1 MLAVISYRQW
11 ERFITAIYQAVA
23 AQVGA
28 RGQAAQAR
36 VRGQARQWFDAKWI
50 KRAHMNRKM
59 RRIHPIQS
67 DMPTSLPY
75 LHGPCCRQSPTPF

>member
-23 AQVGA
+23 AQFGA

-36 VRGQARQWFDAKWI
+36 VRGQARQWFDAK
-50 KRAHMNRKM
+50 
-59 RRIHPIQS
+59 
-67 DMPTSLPY
+67 
-75 LHGPCCRQSPTPF
+75 